1 MVVFFGFIFLVF
13 IFLVFVCK
21 KYGNKYDLCYKKISI
36 A

>member
-13 IFLVFVCK
+13 ICK